1 MSPGR
6 VEEPPAAPAAEE
18 ADGDQQPIRL
28 TVGRRR
34 QRRGEVPDATTRA
47 AFASMAQYRTRA
59 PKGVFFYRSHEEMEQ
74 DRLRWTVAA
83 VTDKARGR

>member
-1 MSPGR
+1 MSSGHPK
-6 VEEPPAAPAAEE
+6 ELPAAPAADT

-34 QRRGEVPDATTRA
+34 QRRGEVPDAATRA
-47 AFASMAQYRTRA
+47 ALAQMAQYRTRA
-59 PKGVFFYRSHEEMEQ
+59 PKGVFFYRSHEEMER

-83 VTDKARGR
+83 VTDKAQGR